1 MSAWRHLRAILFL
14 PFLVTI
20 VVPGVLLYLTDSAH
34 IGWGSSGVARVAP
47 VAFGLALIAGG
58 LGLVVWTVCLFGTAG
73 RGTLAPWDPTQRL
86 VVQGPY
92 RRVRNPMISGV
103 LGVLLGEVVLFG
115 SPLLLA
121 WSGAFFLANAV
132 YLPLVEERGLEE
144 RFGDE
149 YRLYRRNVPRWI
161 PRLTPWPGAPS
172 GVGA

>member
-14 PFLVTI
+14 PSLVTI
-20 VVPGVLLYLTDSAH
+20 VVPAALLYRTGSVNA
-34 IGWGSSGVARVAP
+34 GWGSSGVARVAP
-47 VAFGLALIAGG
+47 MALGSALIAGG
-58 LGLVVWTVCLFGTAG
+58 LTLVVSTVRLFATAG

-103 LGVLLGEVVLFG
+103 LCVLLGETALFG
-115 SPLLLA
+115 SPPLLA

-144 RFGDE
+144 RFGDD
-149 YRLYRRNVPRWI
+149 YRLYKRNVPRWV
-161 PRLTPWPGAPS
+161 PRLTPWQGAPS